1 MLWLETFF
9 VLVCGHA
16 LADFVL
22 QPAEMGYGK
31 NRKERVKRSLSPHL
45 PAWQY

>member
-9 VLVCGHA
+9 LLLCGHA
-16 LADFVL
+16 LTDFVL